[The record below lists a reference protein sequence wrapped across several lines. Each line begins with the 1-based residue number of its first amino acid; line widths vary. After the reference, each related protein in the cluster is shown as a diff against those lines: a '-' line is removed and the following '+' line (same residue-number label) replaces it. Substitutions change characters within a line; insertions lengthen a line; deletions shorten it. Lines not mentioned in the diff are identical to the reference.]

1 MTKPISIITLFAL
14 TMLMSACSTG
24 PYDPAAHH
32 HADTSTG
39 SMLSGT
45 DAGTNPNGSFGDPG
59 IRSNA
64 GGNVGH

>member
-1 MTKPISIITLFAL
+1 MTTPISLITLFNLAL
-14 TMLMSACSTG
+14 LASACSTG

-32 HADTSTG
+32 HVDTSTG

-45 DAGTNPNGSFGDPG
+45 DAGANSNGSFNDPG